1 MKTDFVALKPKLG
14 TLISVAWIKKQ
25 KQAQL
30 SWDRLKEAQFSSVL
44 TQISL
49 AQKNQLREAQ
59 FSNLILIQIS
69 LAQKSKLR
77 KAELFSL
84 IFTQISF
91 AQKSIE
97 SCHIPKSR

>member
-1 MKTDFVALKPKLG
+1 MIEYVRY
-14 TLISVAWIKKQ
+14 VR
-25 KQAQL
+25 QAQL

-69 LAQKSKLR
+69 LAQKSQLR
-77 KAELFSL
+77 KAQLLSL